1 MRSLALPLG
10 FCLTTIF
17 LLPIQSSLPAT
28 TSGLKPSNAPLDL
41 NLLQNPNGV
50 ITANTISQSKLT
62 IPSLWLTKYN
72 SDNNLLDNWIAYS
85 ATNTEPARVDL
96 VVNQQAWILLD
107 YLERYSFVNSF
118 GSVARKFGYNVRVFN
133 YQKERLATYT
143 CNFNTS
149 PPSCD
154 LEITTN
160 LK

>member
-1 MRSLALPLG
+1 MRSLALLLG

-28 TSGLKPSNAPLDL
+28 TSVPKPSNAPLDL

-107 YLERYSFVNSF
+107 YLERYGFVNSF
-118 GSVARKFGYNVRVFN
+118 GSAARKFGYNVRVFN